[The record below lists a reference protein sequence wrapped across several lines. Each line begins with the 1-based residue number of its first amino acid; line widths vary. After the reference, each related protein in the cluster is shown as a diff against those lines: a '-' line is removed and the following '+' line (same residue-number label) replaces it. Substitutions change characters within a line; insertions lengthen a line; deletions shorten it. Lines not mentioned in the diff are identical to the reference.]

1 MASPKASDKQWPPVG
16 EIATTIRIPT
26 EPGESGE
33 VVDALR
39 SIVGPSLAQSA
50 CTECGV
56 VVDVIED
63 RYVLFH
69 ERWSSFEAFERH
81 ARSALYERVLAAI
94 DMASDS
100 PDVRFECM
108 ERRWGLELVRD
119 LRMKPE

>member
-1 MASPKASDKQWPPVG
+1 MADPKASDKQWPPVG

-26 EPGESGE
+26 GPGGSGD
-33 VVDALR
+33 VIAALR
-39 SIVGPSLAQSA
+39 SVVGPSLAHSE

-69 ERWSSFEAFERH
+69 QRWSSFEAFERH

-94 DMASDS
+94 DMASES

-108 ERRWGLELVRD
+108 RRTWGLELVRD
-119 LRMKPE
+119 LRMGPE